1 MYDDDTEPGGASKF
15 HKSGN
20 WAFSSTGHFMDDDKP
35 KDIYILGNSSKL
47 TMANPELYMTARL
60 SPLSL
65 TYYAFCLGTGTY
77 KINLHFA
84 EIKFTNDNT
93 YSSLGRRVFDI
104 YIQVFNDIML

>member
-15 HKSGN
+15 FKRGN
-20 WAFSSTGHFMDDDKP
+20 WAFSSTGHFMDDNKQTDT
-35 KDIYILGNSSKL
+35 YILGNSSKL

-77 KINLHFA
+77 KVYLHFV
-84 EIKFTNDNT
+84 ELEFTEDNT

-104 YIQVFNDIML
+104 YIQEFNDIIL

>member
-1 MYDDDTEPGGASKF
+1 
-15 HKSGN
+15 
-20 WAFSSTGHFMDDDKP
+20 MDDNKQT
-35 KDIYILGNSSKL
+35 DIYILGNSSKL